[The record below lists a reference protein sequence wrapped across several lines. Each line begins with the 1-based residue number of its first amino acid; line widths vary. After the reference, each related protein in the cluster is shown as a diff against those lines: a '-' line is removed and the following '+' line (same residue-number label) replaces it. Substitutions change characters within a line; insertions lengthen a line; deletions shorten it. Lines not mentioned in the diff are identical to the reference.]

1 MSKAVQQIFEDYN
14 RSRAQF
20 TQSIYDM
27 CLKAH
32 HMEVIISTDIIM
44 LLRPLILDKVP
55 IVQQNATQI
64 LGKMASH
71 SEEVALTILQN
82 DVLPHLVYCLKHEN
96 KNYRKNCANT
106 LRCLASHNAKLANL
120 VAEEENCIDNL
131 IDSLDEYDV
140 RLKEACLNALCAIGK
155 HDVDLSN
162 QLMAKGI
169 IPLVILSLQEK
180 DTNLVRSS
188 LNILTELS
196 KHTNEIA
203 KEVVD
208 NNALPHLIK
217 FLDHT
222 DVQVKRYACN
232 CLAQIAKHKEELT
245 ELIIESDVFPRV
257 IYLLNDSDD
266 VVKKNCANCLKEMSK
281 HNEDICKII
290 ARAGSLPFLCEC
302 IEQSSKGAV
311 KLPAILCIGFIASFS
326 ESLSLNII
334 LSNAIPIL
342 KKCLIGEE
350 EDYIKASC
358 VWAVGNIGK
367 HSSSHAKKLSD
378 ENLLIILVNLYNAN
392 DSSDDLKKKVKLSF
406 KGVIQKVTDLESL
419 EPVFLKATA
428 KLAKYCICQFA
439 KIIPKSPAHKKAFIK
454 SGCLKRLQEMKN
466 SEEAKKVEM
475 EINAINKS
483 FPEDVVN
490 YYTPGYSET
499 LIKRIDQAGKS

>member
-1 MSKAVQQIFEDYN
+1 MSKIIQQIFEDYN
-14 RSRAQF
+14 RSRTQF

-32 HMEVIISTDIIM
+32 NMEVIISTDIII
-44 LLRPLILDKVP
+44 LIRPLILDKVP

-64 LGKMASH
+64 LAKMASH

-106 LRCLASHNAKLANL
+106 LKCLASHNAKLANL

-131 IDSLDEYDV
+131 IDCLDEYDV
-140 RLKEACLNALCAIGK
+140 RLKEACINALCAIVK
-155 HDVDLSN
+155 NDVDLSN

-169 IPLVILSLQEK
+169 IPLVILSVQEK

-222 DVQVKRYACN
+222 DVQIKRHACN
-232 CLAQIAKHKEELT
+232 CLAQIAKHKEDLT
-245 ELIIESDVFPRV
+245 ELIIENDVFPKI

-290 ARAGSLPFLCEC
+290 SRAGSLPFLCEC
-302 IEQSSKGAV
+302 IEQSSRGSV
-311 KLPAILCIGFIASFS
+311 QLPAILCIGFIASFS

-342 KKCLIGEE
+342 KKCLIEE
-350 EDYIKASC
+350 TEDYIKAAC
-358 VWAVGNIGK
+358 VWTLGNIGK
-367 HSSSHAKKLSD
+367 HSSSHAKKLCD
-378 ENLLIILVNLYNAN
+378 ENLLIIFVNLYNAN

-406 KGVIQKVTDLESL
+406 KSVIQKVIDLESL

-439 KIIPKSPAHKKAFIK
+439 KIIPKNPTYKKSFIK
-454 SGCLKRLQEMKN
+454 SGCLKYLQEMKN
-466 SEEAKKVEM
+466 SDDAKKIEM
-475 EINAINKS
+475 EINTINNS
-483 FPEDVVN
+483 FPEDIIN

>member
-1 MSKAVQQIFEDYN
+1 MNKNIQQIFEDYN
-14 RSRAQF
+14 RSRTQF

-32 HMEVIISTDIIM
+32 NMEIIINTDIII
-44 LLRPLILDKVP
+44 LIRPLILDKVP
-55 IVQQNATQI
+55 MVQQNATQI
-64 LGKMASH
+64 LAKMASH
-71 SEEVALTILQN
+71 SEEVALTILEN

-106 LRCLASHNAKLANL
+106 LKCLASHNAKLANL
-120 VAEEENCIDNL
+120 VAEEESCIDNL
-131 IDSLDEYDV
+131 IDCLDEYDV
-140 RLKEACLNALCAIGK
+140 RLKEGCINALCSIVK
-155 HDVDLSN
+155 NDVDLSN
-162 QLMAKGI
+162 KLMAKGI
-169 IPLVILSLQEK
+169 IPLVILSVQEK
-180 DTNLVRSS
+180 DINLIRSS
-188 LNILTELS
+188 LNILTEMS

-222 DVQVKRYACN
+222 DVQIKRYACN
-232 CLAQIAKHKEELT
+232 CLAQIAKHKEDLT
-245 ELIIESDVFPRV
+245 ELIIENDIFPKI
-257 IYLLNDSDD
+257 IYLLNDNDD

-290 ARAGSLPFLCEC
+290 SRAGSLPFLCEC
-302 IEQSSKGAV
+302 IEESSRGSV
-311 KLPAILCIGFIASFS
+311 RLPAILCIGFIASFS

-342 KKCLIGEE
+342 KKCLIEE
-350 EDYIKASC
+350 TEDYIKAAC
-358 VWAVGNIGK
+358 VWTLGNIGK

-378 ENLLIILVNLYNAN
+378 ENLLIIFVNLYNAN

-406 KGVIQKVTDLESL
+406 KSVIQKVIDLESL

-439 KIIPKSPAHKKAFIK
+439 KIVPKNPTYKKSFIK
-454 SGCLKRLQEMKN
+454 SGCLKYLQVGRAYIYTNFCVLNTCVCATASHIFGE
-466 SEEAKKVEM
+466 
-475 EINAINKS
+475 S
-483 FPEDVVN
+483 F
-490 YYTPGYSET
+490 TPF
-499 LIKRIDQAGKS
+499 R